1 VEDRI
6 IPTCKTL
13 FASAAFFALL
23 VPATAQAASPRLDPA
38 RVYLQARAAAISG
51 NYAQSAEMLSR
62 LVDANAAS
70 PTIARQAVLE
80 AISAGDMKLALRVA
94 KDLPAQSTPIE
105 ARMLQVAEQLRSR
118 NPERSLPLL
127 QGGSDS
133 GELLFL
139 RPFVEA
145 WLYADRKDLN
155 RSLNAL
161 NTMPASSLLA
171 SLAPEHRALI
181 LLRFGRAAEAVPFAK
196 QALEKAGG
204 REQRLRMAFADGFL
218 KAGDRAQALSMVEG
232 LGSDSGRARQ
242 RIMQGKPIGM
252 AVDNARIAYSEVALA
267 LALELNRLRNREMP
281 ISLAQI
287 ARYAAPENS
296 AATAA
301 LGILL
306 QSRDRTPEALAILRS
321 VSDADPFGSQ
331 ARDAEVRALLE
342 AKRGPEALA
351 IAQRAVNA
359 PTAGVSDYSR
369 LGDAL
374 SELKRYDEAAA
385 AYSRALSLSQTSPP
399 TERWPLLL
407 LQASALEDANR
418 WPESRQAL
426 GAALALA
433 PDQPLILNFLGYAKL
448 ERGEDLDAA
457 EAMIRKASALDPEN
471 ASITDSLGWALY
483 KRGRTTE
490 AVELLTKAAKGD
502 PAQAEIHEHLGD
514 ALYKAGN
521 RYEARYAWQ
530 AALVTADDEIAG
542 RVRAKIET
550 GLTPATAAP

>member
-1 VEDRI
+1 M
-6 IPTCKTL
+6 
-13 FASAAFFALL
+13 
-23 VPATAQAASPRLDPA
+23 VPAAAHAANPQLDPA
-38 RVYLQARAAAISG
+38 RVYLQARAASISG
-51 NYAQSAEMLSR
+51 NYAQSADLLSQ
-62 LVDANAAS
+62 LVEANAAS

-105 ARMLQVAEQLRSR
+105 ARMLQVAEQLRTR
-118 NPERSLPLL
+118 DPARALPLL

-155 RSLNAL
+155 RALTAL
-161 NTMPASSLLA
+161 NSMPSSSLLA

-181 LLRFGRAAEAVPFAK
+181 LLRFGRAADAEPFAK
-196 QALEKAGG
+196 RALEKAGG
-204 REQRLRMAFADGFL
+204 REQRLRLAFADGFL
-218 KAGDRAQALSMVEG
+218 KAGDRARALSMVEG

-242 RIMQGKPIGM
+242 RVQQGRPTGM
-252 AVDNARIAYSEVALA
+252 AIDNARVGYSEVVLA
-267 LALELNRLRNREMP
+267 LALELNRLRNRNMP
-281 ISLAQI
+281 VSLAQI

-306 QSRDRTPEALAILRS
+306 QSRDRTPEALAVLRS
-321 VSDADPFGSQ
+321 VSENDPFGPQ
-331 ARDAEVRALLE
+331 ARDAEVRALVE
-342 AKRGPEALA
+342 EKRGPEALA
-351 IAQRAVNA
+351 IAQRMASSPAAN
-359 PTAGVSDYSR
+359 VSDFSR
-369 LGDAL
+369 LGDVL
-374 SELKRYDEAAA
+374 SELKRYNDAAA
-385 AYSRALSLSQTSPP
+385 AYSRALAMSQSASP

-433 PDQPLILNFLGYAKL
+433 PNEPLILNFLGYAKL

-457 EAMIRKASALDPEN
+457 EAMIRKASELDPEN
-471 ASITDSLGWALY
+471 ASITDSLGWALF
-483 KRGRTTE
+483 KRGRTKE
-490 AVELLTKAAKGD
+490 AVDILTRAAKGD

-514 ALYKAGN
+514 ALYKLGN

-530 AALVTADDEIAG
+530 AALVTADDDIAG
-542 RVRAKIET
+542 RVKAKIDT
-550 GLTPATAAP
+550 GLTAATAAP